1 LFLLAFTSLTF
12 KKKHSLENTPKS
24 PI

>member
-1 LFLLAFTSLTF
+1 LFLLAFTSLTL